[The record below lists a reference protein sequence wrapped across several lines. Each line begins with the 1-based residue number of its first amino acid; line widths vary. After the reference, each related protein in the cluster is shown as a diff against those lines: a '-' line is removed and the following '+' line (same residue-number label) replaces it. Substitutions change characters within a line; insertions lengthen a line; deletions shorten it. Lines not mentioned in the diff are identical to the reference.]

1 MGFRFRVGLCSSV
14 FVLGV
19 FVFDTRKR
27 IERDTETVMEKLL
40 EYLQPKTLNKFSY
53 VAVICWILSGG
64 TLFGI
69 FADTENSESRF
80 DFRCR
85 GAKSENIDFV
95 RGKCFQI
102 YDKTYN
108 QFTIPVYGFVIVNF
122 FLIGIVCVIYSQI
135 VKSTVEQL
143 LEPANPNGDAARQS
157 PDQENPTRRP
167 QRRKLF
173 TAYCCQLSAR
183 LVLGILFI
191 VLQTELLYPS
201 NFPSNFNCY
210 LTSEGNQPR
219 NSSTTGQNST
229 TLHEC
234 HNQRA
239 TKKNFWM
246 NVVLTLNVIFA
257 LLILIE
263 TICILSRARKGR
275 NFMED
280 RQFLEDHLKSIRP
293 QHESHHELEQQHG
306 QQPRNEQ
313 EISQSVQDH
322 EKQDERQARNSE
334 NEIPLMVQHPEQR
347 DPQQARSENEK
358 PALEYESEEL
368 QQTPLSLFIKSLK
381 KTIVEETE
389 KLPDLRSPFQSN
401 PGEGKTKHPTLD
413 QIYTNLVVIPD
424 RAMYDFTGERQEQL
438 KVYPQPGGKKL
449 QLKRSE
455 DIVDAEKRNNLIVGR
470 PGIGK
475 TLFATKFLRDWA
487 CGRLFSK
494 TQDANMYFDVAFL
507 VKFRKFNSIE
517 DLNLRELL
525 TRSEYSP
532 TEPLNDEIW
541 KYILANPDKVLL
553 IFDGMDEFKDNSS
566 IAKANTN
573 PRCSVDK
580 KMPLS
585 ALYDKLAS
593 GKLLNGAAIL
603 TTTRPTAVSSVAH
616 LPDDKIRTFE
626 ILGFTSE
633 KVEEYVEKFT
643 EEDTQAG
650 EKLKQHISSNI
661 NIFSLCYIPVNCFII
676 CSCLFQMLKFYG
688 GVSLPTKLTE
698 IYKKAVKLFF
708 YKHNEEFR
716 DKTFTREDFESND
729 LLPEVEEQFKR
740 LGKVA
745 FNGIE
750 EGKLIFAR
758 NEVQGLK
765 DSALFH
771 RLPDRQTGP
780 FEHEEQFCFIHLTM
794 QEFFAAMHITQNM
807 NETEL
812 RKFVADHIGDGKWDL
827 VLQFVAGLLGDGDK
841 PSSEMFTDLL
851 PEETKVYGGENSEDK
866 QTCWPTMAKRHLA
879 VNLYKCIYENSKL
892 DSVVESKLVH
902 INVNI
907 VNFYNCG
914 LTPADCLA
922 LVHMIKN
929 VQQISRINLDSNN
942 IGSLGCAEI
951 CKLLVNRNSE
961 LRWLYL
967 SGNGITDEGAQH
979 LSEALR
985 NENCKLQ
992 VLNLRN
998 NKISDTGA
1006 QHLSEALRN
1015 ENCTLRMLNLRNNK
1029 ISDKGAQ
1036 HLSKALRNE
1045 NCTLQVLDLS
1055 GNNISDTGA
1064 QHLSEALRN
1073 ENCKLQVL
1081 DLRYNNISDT
1091 GAQHLS
1097 EALRNENC
1105 KLQVLDLSGNNI
1117 SDTGAQH
1124 LSEALR
1130 DENCKLQ
1137 VLDLF
1142 GNDITRAGK
1151 QHLREVINK
1160 TQSNCKVDLLYT

>member
-1 MGFRFRVGLCSSV
+1 MGLRFRMGFRFRVCLCSSV
-14 FVLGV
+14 FFLGV

-85 GAKSENIDFV
+85 GAKSEKIDFV

-143 LEPANPNGDAARQS
+143 LEANPNGDAARQS

-183 LVLGILFI
+183 LVFGILFI
-191 VLQTELLYPS
+191 VIQTELLYPS

-219 NSSTTGQNST
+219 NSSATGENST

-246 NVVLTLNVIFA
+246 NVVLALNVIFA

-280 RQFLEDHLKSIRP
+280 RQFMEDHLKSIPP
-293 QHESHHELEQQHG
+293 QREPEQQHG
-306 QQPRNEQ
+306 RQQ
-313 EISQSVQDH
+313 EISQSVPQDP
-322 EKQDERQARNSE
+322 EQQDERQTRNK
-334 NEIPLMVQHPEQR
+334 NEIPLMMQQHSEQQ
-347 DPQQARSENEK
+347 DTQLTASIENDEMLSEQ
-358 PALEYESEEL
+358 YESEDL

-381 KTIVEETE
+381 RTIVEETE

-401 PGEGKTKHPTLD
+401 PGEGKPKHPTLD

-424 RAMYDFTGERQEQL
+424 RARYDFTGNRQQQL
-438 KVYPQPGGKKL
+438 KVYPEPAGKKL
-449 QLKRSE
+449 QLKRPE
-455 DIVDAEKRNNLIVGR
+455 DIVDAKKKNNLIVGR

-487 CGRLFSK
+487 CDRLFSK
-494 TQDANMYFDVAFL
+494 TQDAKMYFDVAFL
-507 VKFRKFNSIE
+507 VKFRKFNSVE

-553 IFDGMDEFKDNSS
+553 IFDGIDEFKDNSS

-603 TTTRPTAVSSVAH
+603 TTTRPTALSSVAH

-633 KVEEYVEKFT
+633 KVEEYVDKFT

-698 IYKKAVKLFF
+698 IYKRAVKLFF

-716 DKTFTREDFESND
+716 DKNFTREDFESND
-729 LLPEVEEQFKR
+729 LPPEVEEQFKR

-758 NEVQGLK
+758 NEVQELK

-812 RKFVADHIGDGKWDL
+812 RKFVADHIGDGKWEL

-841 PSSEMFTDLL
+841 PSSEIFTDLL
-851 PEETKVYGGENSEDK
+851 PEET
-866 QTCWPTMAKRHLA
+866 
-879 VNLYKCIYENSKL
+879 
-892 DSVVESKLVH
+892 
-902 INVNI
+902 
-907 VNFYNCG
+907 
-914 LTPADCLA
+914 
-922 LVHMIKN
+922 
-929 VQQISRINLDSNN
+929 
-942 IGSLGCAEI
+942 
-951 CKLLVNRNSE
+951 
-961 LRWLYL
+961 
-967 SGNGITDEGAQH
+967 
-979 LSEALR
+979 
-985 NENCKLQ
+985 
-992 VLNLRN
+992 
-998 NKISDTGA
+998 
-1006 QHLSEALRN
+1006 
-1015 ENCTLRMLNLRNNK
+1015 
-1029 ISDKGAQ
+1029 
-1036 HLSKALRNE
+1036 
-1045 NCTLQVLDLS
+1045 
-1055 GNNISDTGA
+1055 
-1064 QHLSEALRN
+1064 
-1073 ENCKLQVL
+1073 
-1081 DLRYNNISDT
+1081 
-1091 GAQHLS
+1091 
-1097 EALRNENC
+1097 
-1105 KLQVLDLSGNNI
+1105 
-1117 SDTGAQH
+1117 
-1124 LSEALR
+1124 
-1130 DENCKLQ
+1130 
-1137 VLDLF
+1137 
-1142 GNDITRAGK
+1142 
-1151 QHLREVINK
+1151 
-1160 TQSNCKVDLLYT
+1160 